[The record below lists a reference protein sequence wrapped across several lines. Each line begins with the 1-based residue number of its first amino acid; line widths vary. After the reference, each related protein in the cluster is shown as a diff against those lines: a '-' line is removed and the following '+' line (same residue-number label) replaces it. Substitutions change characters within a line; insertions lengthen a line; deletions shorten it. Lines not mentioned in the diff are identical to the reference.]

1 LKILFVE
8 NHERFAQTVI
18 KYFLSDYFITLVP
31 SIAEAK
37 AAFATET
44 FDLALIDYDLD
55 DGKGTE
61 LVQFLLAQER
71 RPLMIAVSSHAEGN
85 AALQEAGTDGVCRKA
100 DFAHIQTVI
109 SDLMSQNQSP
119 DHEQTGSET

>member
-37 AAFATET
+37 AALASET

-61 LVQFLLAQER
+61 LVPFLLEQAR
-71 RPLMIAVSSHAEGN
+71 RPLMIAVSSHNEGN
-85 AALQEAGTDGVCRKA
+85 AALQQAGADAICRKA
-100 DFAHIQTVI
+100 DFAHIGTVI
-109 SDLMSQNQSP
+109 SDLLPQKQVA
-119 DHEQTGSET
+119 